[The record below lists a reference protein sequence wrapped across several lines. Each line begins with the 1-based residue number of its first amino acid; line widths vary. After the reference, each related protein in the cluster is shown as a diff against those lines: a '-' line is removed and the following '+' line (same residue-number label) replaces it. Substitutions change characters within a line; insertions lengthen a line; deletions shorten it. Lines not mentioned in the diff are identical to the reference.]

1 MKLLSVVIPCYNSQ
15 DYMEYCIESL
25 LPGGEDV
32 ELLIV
37 NDGSSDN
44 TAKIA
49 DDYAV
54 RYPSNVRVI
63 HQENGGHGEAV
74 NAGIR
79 NASGFYLKVVD
90 SDDWVDVRAY
100 LKILKILKGFV
111 TEKQTV
117 DMIISNFTYEKE
129 DKKYKK
135 VMKYEDVLPVDKI
148 FTWEDIKPFRR
159 GQYLLMHSLI
169 YRTELLKNCGL
180 VLPKHTFYVDN
191 LFVFVPLK
199 HVKTMY
205 YINLEFYRY
214 FIGREDQSVQENVMI
229 KRIDQQI
236 KVNKQMIDDLELE
249 DIRSPKLRQYLLH
262 QLEIVTVISSIL
274 LIKSGTAE
282 NLQKKKELWK
292 YMKDKDQELYH
303 EIRYGMIGILLNLPG
318 RPGRSI
324 SVGGYKISQ
333 RFIGFN

>member
-1 MKLLSVVIPCYNSQ
+1 
-15 DYMEYCIESL
+15 
-25 LPGGEDV
+25 
-32 ELLIV
+32 
-37 NDGSSDN
+37 
-44 TAKIA
+44 
-49 DDYAV
+49 
-54 RYPSNVRVI
+54 
-63 HQENGGHGEAV
+63 
-74 NAGIR
+74 
-79 NASGFYLKVVD
+79 
-90 SDDWVDVRAY
+90 
-100 LKILKILKGFV
+100 
-111 TEKQTV
+111 
-117 DMIISNFTYEKE
+117 
-129 DKKYKK
+129 
-135 VMKYEDVLPVDKI
+135 MKYEDVLPVDKI

-303 EIRYGMIGILLNLPG
+303 EIRYG
-318 RPGRSI
+318 
-324 SVGGYKISQ
+324 
-333 RFIGFN
+333 

>member
-1 MKLLSVVIPCYNSQ
+1 
-15 DYMEYCIESL
+15 MEYCIESL

-74 NAGIR
+74 NAGIQ

-282 NLQKKKELWK
+282 NLQKKKRIVEV
-292 YMKDKDQELYH
+292 YEGQ
-303 EIRYGMIGILLNLPG
+303 GSGIVP
-318 RPGRSI
+318 
-324 SVGGYKISQ
+324 
-333 RFIGFN
+333 